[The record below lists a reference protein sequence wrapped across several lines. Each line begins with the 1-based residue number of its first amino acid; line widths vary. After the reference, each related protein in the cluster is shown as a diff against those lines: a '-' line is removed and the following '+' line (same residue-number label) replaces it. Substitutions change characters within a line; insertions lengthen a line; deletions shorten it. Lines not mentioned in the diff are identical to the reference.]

1 MQHPNEYPDAIK
13 CIKNRRYTPA
23 ASFMVE
29 SMFEKAVHRISTE
42 QRGNMTTAIA
52 RKLRNTHTRLLM
64 AQSGGVAL
72 RAMAEQAYR
81 DVKAR
86 WRPQAGARPPRQRQP
101 ETRLQL
107 SVPVLAGMT
116 PEFPPIG

>member
-1 MQHPNEYPDAIK
+1 MQHPSEYLDALK

-23 ASFMVE
+23 ASFMVDG
-29 SMFEKAVHRISTE
+29 MAKKAAHRMSAE
-42 QRGNMTTAIA
+42 QTVNLTTSVA

-81 DVKAR
+81 DVEGEM
-86 WRPQAGARPPRQRQP
+86 AGTPRSTAP
-101 ETRLQL
+101 A
-107 SVPVLAGMT
+107 PAAA
-116 PEFPPIG
+116 

>member
-1 MQHPNEYPDAIK
+1 MQHPSEYLDALK

-23 ASFMVE
+23 ASFMVDG
-29 SMFEKAVHRISTE
+29 MAKKAAHRMSAE
-42 QRGNMTTAIA
+42 QTMNLTTSVA

-81 DVKAR
+81 DVEGEM
-86 WRPQAGARPPRQRQP
+86 AGTPRQHGLRA
-101 ETRLQL
+101 RDCLR
-107 SVPVLAGMT
+107 
-116 PEFPPIG
+116 

>member
-1 MQHPNEYPDAIK
+1 MQHLSEYPDAIK

-29 SMFEKAVHRISTE
+29 SMIEKAVHRISTE
-42 QRGNMTTAIA
+42 QRVNLTTAIA

-81 DVKAR
+81 DVEGEMA
-86 WRPQAGARPPRQRQP
+86 ATVGGTA
-101 ETRLQL
+101 
-107 SVPVLAGMT
+107 SVRAT
-116 PEFPPIG
+116 A

>member
-1 MQHPNEYPDAIK
+1 MQHLSEYPDAIK

-29 SMFEKAVHRISTE
+29 GMVEKAIHRISTE
-42 QRGNMTTAIA
+42 QRVNLTTAIA
-52 RKLRNTHTRLLM
+52 RKLRNTHTKLLM

-81 DVKAR
+81 DVEGEMA
-86 WRPQAGARPPRQRQP
+86 AGLGGAA
-101 ETRLQL
+101 
-107 SVPVLAGMT
+107 SVGATV
-116 PEFPPIG
+116 

>member
-1 MQHPNEYPDAIK
+1 MQHPNEYVDALK

-42 QRGNMTTAIA
+42 QRINVTTTIA
-52 RKLRNTHTRLLM
+52 RKLRNTHSRLLM

-81 DVKAR
+81 DVEGEMAATGGGKASA
-86 WRPQAGARPPRQRQP
+86 PAA
-101 ETRLQL
+101 
-107 SVPVLAGMT
+107 A
-116 PEFPPIG
+116 

>member
-1 MQHPNEYPDAIK
+1 MQHPNEYPDTIK

-42 QRGNMTTAIA
+42 QRINVTTTIA
-52 RKLRNTHTRLLM
+52 RKLRNTHSRLLM

-81 DVKAR
+81 DVEGEMAATGGGKASA
-86 WRPQAGARPPRQRQP
+86 PAA
-101 ETRLQL
+101 
-107 SVPVLAGMT
+107 A
-116 PEFPPIG
+116 

>member
-1 MQHPNEYPDAIK
+1 MQHPTEYVDALK

-23 ASFMVE
+23 ASFMVDG
-29 SMFEKAVHRISTE
+29 MFEKAVHRISTE
-42 QRGNMTTAIA
+42 QRVNLTTTIA

-81 DVKAR
+81 DVEGEMTATGG
-86 WRPQAGARPPRQRQP
+86 GAASAP
-101 ETRLQL
+101 
-107 SVPVLAGMT
+107 AAA
-116 PEFPPIG
+116 

>member
-1 MQHPNEYPDAIK
+1 MQHLSEYPDAIK

-23 ASFMVE
+23 ASFMMEGMVA
-29 SMFEKAVHRISTE
+29 KAVHRVSTE
-42 QRGNMTTAIA
+42 QRGNLTTTIA

-81 DVKAR
+81 DVEGEMAAV
-86 WRPQAGARPPRQRQP
+86 PGGAVSAPA
-101 ETRLQL
+101 T
-107 SVPVLAGMT
+107 A
-116 PEFPPIG
+116 

>member
-1 MQHPNEYPDAIK
+1 MQRPSEYVDALK

-42 QRGNMTTAIA
+42 QKVNLTTTIA
-52 RKLRNTHTRLLM
+52 RKLRYTHTRLLM

-81 DVKAR
+81 DVEGEMA
-86 WRPQAGARPPRQRQP
+86 A
-101 ETRLQL
+101 
-107 SVPVLAGMT
+107 T
-116 PEFPPIG
+116 PSGTASTPAAA

>member
-1 MQHPNEYPDAIK
+1 MQHPSEYVDALK

-23 ASFMVE
+23 ASFMVDG
-29 SMFEKAVHRISTE
+29 MVKKALHRMPTE
-42 QRGNMTTAIA
+42 QRVNLTTAIA

-81 DVKAR
+81 DVEGEA
-86 WRPQAGARPPRQRQP
+86 AATGGATASAP
-101 ETRLQL
+101 
-107 SVPVLAGMT
+107 AAA
-116 PEFPPIG
+116 

>member
-1 MQHPNEYPDAIK
+1 MQHPSEYVDALK

-42 QRGNMTTAIA
+42 QRVNLTTTIA
-52 RKLRNTHTRLLM
+52 RKLRLTHTRLLM

-81 DVKAR
+81 DVEGEMAATGGTSSA
-86 WRPQAGARPPRQRQP
+86 PAA
-101 ETRLQL
+101 
-107 SVPVLAGMT
+107 A
-116 PEFPPIG
+116 

>member
-1 MQHPNEYPDAIK
+1 MQHPSEYVDALK

-42 QRGNMTTAIA
+42 QRVNLTTAIA

-81 DVKAR
+81 DVE
-86 WRPQAGARPPRQRQP
+86 G
-101 ETRLQL
+101 E
-107 SVPVLAGMT
+107 MT
-116 PEFPPIG
+116 STGGTVSAPAAA

>member
-1 MQHPNEYPDAIK
+1 MQHPSEYVDALK

-29 SMFEKAVHRISTE
+29 SMLAKAAHHVSTE
-42 QRGNMTTAIA
+42 QRVNLTTAIA

-81 DVKAR
+81 DVEGEMTATG
-86 WRPQAGARPPRQRQP
+86 GAASAP
-101 ETRLQL
+101 
-107 SVPVLAGMT
+107 AAA
-116 PEFPPIG
+116 

>member
-1 MQHPNEYPDAIK
+1 MQHPSEYLDALK

-23 ASFMVE
+23 ASFMAK
-29 SMFEKAVHRISTE
+29 KAAHRMSAE
-42 QRGNMTTAIA
+42 QTMNLTTAAA

-81 DVKAR
+81 DVEGEM
-86 WRPQAGARPPRQRQP
+86 AGTPRGTASAP
-101 ETRLQL
+101 AT
-107 SVPVLAGMT
+107 A
-116 PEFPPIG
+116 

>member
-1 MQHPNEYPDAIK
+1 MQHLSEYPDAIK

-29 SMFEKAVHRISTE
+29 GMIEKAIHRISTE
-42 QRGNMTTAIA
+42 QRVNLTTAIA
-52 RKLRNTHTRLLM
+52 RKLRNTHTRLLL

-81 DVKAR
+81 DVEGEMA
-86 WRPQAGARPPRQRQP
+86 ATVGGTA
-101 ETRLQL
+101 
-107 SVPVLAGMT
+107 SVRAT
-116 PEFPPIG
+116 A

>member
-29 SMFEKAVHRISTE
+29 SFSTE
-42 QRGNMTTAIA
+42 QRTNMTTTVA

-72 RAMAEQAYR
+72 RPMAEQAYR
-81 DVKAR
+81 DVEAEMT
-86 WRPQAGARPPRQRQP
+86 ATGGGAASAP
-101 ETRLQL
+101 
-107 SVPVLAGMT
+107 AAA
-116 PEFPPIG
+116 